1 MIRKEGIGRS
11 QEGPGGYEMNGI
23 VDVGDLRRGV
33 SLMRKALPNH
43 WMFVR
48 FGCSRKLFVMNIL
61 LSMVGS
67 CEAFWKEFMR
77 NGNVLKFNLPDA
89 KTFSHVLG
97 DPRFK
102 AFSLGTSLYGY
113 EYWQLEVAGR
123 INAFLYDGLETCCL
137 DKIDVCWM
145 KKCGVDGG
153 KMLVG
158 FRCRGDELRELK
170 GK

>member
-1 MIRKEGIGRS
+1 MIRKEGRGRS
-11 QEGPGGYEMNGI
+11 KEGPGGDEMNGI

-33 SLMRKALPNH
+33 SLMRKALPKR
-43 WMFVR
+43 WAFVC

-77 NGNVLKFNLPDA
+77 NSNVLKFNLPDA
-89 KTFSHVLG
+89 KSFSEVFG
-97 DPRFK
+97 GPRCK
-102 AFSLGTSLYGY
+102 AFSVWTSLYGY
-113 EYWQLEVAGR
+113 EYWLHEVAVR
-123 INAFLYDGLETCCL
+123 INAFLCDGLGTYCL
-137 DKIDVCWM
+137 DEIDVCWM

-158 FRCRGDELRELK
+158 FRCRGDELKWE
-170 GK
+170 

>member
-1 MIRKEGIGRS
+1 
-11 QEGPGGYEMNGI
+11 MNGI

-33 SLMRKALPNH
+33 SLMRKALPKH
-43 WMFVR
+43 WMFVC

-77 NGNVLKFNLPDA
+77 NGDVLKFNLPDA
-89 KTFSHVLG
+89 KTFFG
-97 DPRFK
+97 AFNDPRFK
-102 AFSLGTSLYGY
+102 AFSVWTSLYGY
-113 EYWQLEVAGR
+113 EYWLHEVAER
-123 INAFLYDGLETCCL
+123 INAFLYDGLGTCCL

-145 KKCGVDGG
+145 KKYGVDGG

-158 FRCRGDELRELK
+158 FRRRGDELMGLK
-170 GK
+170 WK